1 MKKILNKII
10 IGLLVLTLGSSCK
23 DFLTVNP
30 KTDVAHDDLFST
42 EAGFKDAVAGVYI
55 QMGEDGS
62 YGKELTMTT
71 IEHLV
76 SSWEVTPTSPAGQ
89 LGRFNYS
96 DAGAESILQNL
107 FNKQYKTIA
116 SINAILDQ
124 LDSKRYVLSAGMYE
138 LIRGECLAL
147 RGLLHFDMLRLFG
160 PVPTLASTA
169 TRLPPYVTV
178 FSKKATAAPGFTGF
192 KSSLFTDLDEA
203 EQLLAKSD
211 PFLNNSIA
219 DFKSGTFRTK
229 DSFVNYRYLR
239 MNYYAT
245 KALKARAYLWFNEPQ
260 KAYEQATFVINAK
273 NPDATAKFRLGTAA
287 DFAANNLVLTPEQI
301 FGLYDY
307 NINTKF
313 TTPTLY
319 KGTDATVIKDQL
331 YGNTGTDIRE
341 SSLWVTD
348 VQSSVSRYMFRKY
361 DLTKN
366 STDLLQ
372 DAKQIPMLRLSEM
385 YLIAIE
391 TGAQADAQNWWSAFQ
406 TARNLVQTA
415 LPTDALQKQA
425 LLLKEY
431 RKEFYGEGQAF
442 YAYKRLNATAAQIT
456 FLSAGID
463 VNYTPSLPKSETAVN

>member
-1 MKKILNKII
+1 MKNFNKII
-10 IGLLVLTLGSSCK
+10 IVLLVLIFGSSCK

-55 QMGEDGS
+55 QLDEDGS
-62 YGKELTMTT
+62 YGRELTMTT
-71 IEHLV
+71 MEHLV
-76 SSWEVTPTSPAGQ
+76 SSWDVTATTTAGQ

-96 DAGAESILQNL
+96 DAGAENILQNL

-116 SINAILDQ
+116 SINAILEQ
-124 LDSKRYVLSAGMYE
+124 LDNKRSILGPEMYA
-138 LIRGECLAL
+138 LIKGECLAL

-160 PVPTLASTA
+160 PVPAMASTA
-169 TRLPPYVTV
+169 NRLPPYVTA
-178 FSKKATAAPGFTGF
+178 FSKTATAAPGFTGF
-192 KSSLFTDLDEA
+192 KTALFNDLDEA
-203 EQLLAKSD
+203 EQLLATSD
-211 PFLNNSIA
+211 PFISNSIT
-219 DFKSGTFRTK
+219 DFKNGTFRSK
-229 DSFVNYRYLR
+229 DNFVNYRYLR

-287 DFAANNLVLTPEQI
+287 DFASNNFVLTSEQI

-313 TTPTLY
+313 TGPTLY
-319 KGTDATVIKDQL
+319 KGTDATVIKGQL

-341 SSLWVTD
+341 SSLWATD

-361 DLTKN
+361 DLTKS

-391 TGAQADAQNWWSAFQ
+391 TGAQADAQSWWSAFQ
-406 TARNLVQTA
+406 TSRNLSQTV
-415 LPTDALQKQA
+415 LPTDASQKQT

-463 VNYTPSLPKSETAVN
+463 VNYTPPLPKSETAVN